1 MKKTPFILIA
11 AIALAGCQDD
21 QADQGEIDTILENAQ
36 EQMAEKTSYQMD
48 TTASGQEGQGSVTT
62 TKIIREPFAFSISE
76 QQAENE
82 EEGQPAMTFMH
93 DGAFYTEEPMLEEWI
108 QLSAEESGIS
118 GSESFQ
124 PAEDQLTTL
133 ANHTDALSLEETED
147 HYHLSASGTDDE
159 VKNLALAFMGESP
172 EELEVDLQDF
182 NFELLIQKDNF
193 TQERSELSMEGEI
206 AEVGQLFSEEVV
218 YEFSQFDQ
226 LEEVDYDEDAIEQAI
241 TLEEAQEK
249 MAEMQADLE
258 QEMEEQEE

>member
-1 MKKTPFILIA
+1 MKKTPFVLIA

-21 QADQGEIDTILENAQ
+21 QADQGEIDTIVQNAQ

-48 TTASGQEGQGSVTT
+48 TMVSGEEGQEYVTT
-62 TKIIREPFAFSISE
+62 TKILRDPFTFSIVE
-76 QQAENE
+76 QQAESE
-82 EEGQPAMTFMH
+82 EEGQQPMTFMH
-93 DGAFYTEEPMLEEWI
+93 DGSFYTEEPMLEEWI
-108 QLSAEESGIS
+108 ELSAEESGIS
-118 GSESFQ
+118 GPESFQ

-133 ANHTDALSLEETED
+133 ANHTDVLNLEETED
-147 HYHLSASGTDDE
+147 HYRLSASGTDDG
-159 VKNLALAFMGESP
+159 VKDLALAFMGESP

-182 NFELLIQKDNF
+182 NFELLIQKDDF

-206 AEVGQLFSEEVV
+206 AEVGQLISEEVV

-226 LEEVDYDEDAIEQAI
+226 LEDVDYDEEAIEQAI

-249 MAEMQADLE
+249 MEEMQADLE